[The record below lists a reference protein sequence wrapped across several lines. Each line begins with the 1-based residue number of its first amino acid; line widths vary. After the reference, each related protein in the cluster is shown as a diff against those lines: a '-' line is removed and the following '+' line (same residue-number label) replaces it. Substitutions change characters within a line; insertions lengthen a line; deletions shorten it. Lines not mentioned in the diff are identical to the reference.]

1 MDARPETGADL
12 TESARSGIGPRWLMG
27 PGRQAGKFLVNPLVV
42 RTIAGR
48 IGPYAVVRHVGR
60 RSGRACATPVRAAS
74 HCDTV
79 MIALILGTETD

>member
-1 MDARPETGADL
+1 MDSPLETGADMS
-12 TESARSGIGPRWLMG
+12 ESAKSGIGPRWLMG

-60 RSGRACATPVRAAS
+60 LSGRAYATPGVGGLARR
-74 HCDTV
+74 
-79 MIALILGTETD
+79 